1 MCSLKCFFFFSF
13 SLHLR
18 GWWKFTIA
26 NCDIQYLAVLK
37 WKCSIAIQNWCL
49 NRQTRLHQGESSSV
63 TCLTNPHQMELNCK
77 QNCSITVHQP
87 SLSACLSDEAIGK
100 KAPRIGDY
108 RQSRRGGRR
117 GKGEWEQPEREW
129 RERPPCSKS
138 SCADSSASGY
148 L

>member
-1 MCSLKCFFFFSF
+1 MCSLKCFFFLFFS
-13 SLHLR
+13 SSPWLVKVHHCKLWYPVSSGAEMEMLHRNPELVSEP
-18 GWWKFTIA
+18 T
-26 NCDIQYLAVLK
+26 N
-37 WKCSIAIQNWCL
+37 
-49 NRQTRLHQGESSSV
+49 RLHQGESSSV

-108 RQSRRGGRR
+108 RQSSRGGRR